1 MVCVG
6 TNRSRQVRWAVL
18 VLAATQN
25 DLTFPVYVHFFPLLT
40 PLVLPAGLHHDTS
53 FQRHFNP
60 MAGSFSAYSSTTTT
74 NSSSSSTR
82 TGTLVV
88 TRHIRAGDEL
98 FFDRTVL
105 AQTVPPAYVQELP
118 LEHEYQKVD
127 EMVQAIARE
136 GFAETLTMS
145 QFHDLLH
152 RLSTEIIP
160 AGFGQ
165 DGERDGRQQPP
176 IRAAIVQQLFPRSLR
191 EFKRCLEQ
199 GSARYRLLSR
209 GLQEL
214 EQHGM
219 SKLLMWSD
227 LGRAF

>member
-1 MVCVG
+1 
-6 TNRSRQVRWAVL
+6 
-18 VLAATQN
+18 
-25 DLTFPVYVHFFPLLT
+25 
-40 PLVLPAGLHHDTS
+40 
-53 FQRHFNP
+53 
-60 MAGSFSAYSSTTTT
+60 MAGSFSAYSSTT
-74 NSSSSSTR
+74 

-98 FFDRTVL
+98 FFDRTVQ

-136 GFAETLTMS
+136 GYAETLTMS
-145 QFHDLLH
+145 QFHELLH

-160 AGFGQ
+160 AGFGGHSQ
-165 DGERDGRQQPP
+165 RDGRQQPP

-191 EFKRCLEQ
+191 EFKQCLEQ
-199 GSARYRLLSR
+199 GSARYRLLPR

-219 SKLLMWSD
+219 S
-227 LGRAF
+227 